1 MIKLP
6 ASIFKYISS
15 RYIFIIA
22 FTFVTTVC
30 FGQHQLLDSLTLDTL
45 TGYKTMAEALKNPD
59 AVIKLVLRKQHL
71 KSFPSEIF
79 TFRNLQYL
87 DISKNSIDEIPDSI
101 FVLSQLQYFSCSKNG
116 LKHISKNIGKL
127 SNLLYL
133 NCNQNDLDA
142 LPPQIGNLENLQ
154 ILDLWSNNFQ
164 EYPTTLGGLK
174 SLKVLDLR
182 VIEIND
188 KEQAKIR
195 AMLPNAKVYMS
206 ESCGCKN

>member
-1 MIKLP
+1 
-6 ASIFKYISS
+6 
-15 RYIFIIA
+15 
-22 FTFVTTVC
+22 
-30 FGQHQLLDSLTLDTL
+30 
-45 TGYKTMAEALKNPD
+45 
-59 AVIKLVLRKQHL
+59 
-71 KSFPSEIF
+71 
-79 TFRNLQYL
+79 
-87 DISKNSIDEIPDSI
+87 
-101 FVLSQLQYFSCSKNG
+101 
-116 LKHISKNIGKL
+116 
-127 SNLLYL
+127 LLYL